1 MRAGDVASA
10 GVGYAGERIAF
21 TVPAFSVV
29 IIVMT
34 AGWLAVVAMLTSL
47 CAQRVAFGGAA
58 WHPAG
63 TA

>member
-1 MRAGDVASA
+1 MV
-10 GVGYAGERIAF
+10 YAGERLAF